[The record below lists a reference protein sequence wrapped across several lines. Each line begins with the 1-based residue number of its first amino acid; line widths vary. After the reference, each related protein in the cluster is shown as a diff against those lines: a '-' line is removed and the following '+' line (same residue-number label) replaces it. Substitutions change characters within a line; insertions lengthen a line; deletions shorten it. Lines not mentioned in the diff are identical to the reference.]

1 MFALLE
7 RAGLNRS
14 RFLSMA
20 AVFASFALS
29 PQNAVAQTATPART
43 ASVAAPMVMLPQIEG
58 KTIDGAPFK
67 LSSLKGKVVLVMY
80 WSTGCAVCRD
90 KMPEL
95 RSNYEGWMGKPF
107 ELVAISTDT
116 RVQDLLDYERII
128 SRTVPIKQRFV
139 QLWSGETEYKDN
151 LAKHSQLPSAYLVD
165 KTGKIIERYIGRI
178 PAEAWDKIA
187 DLL

>member
-29 PQNAVAQTATPART
+29 PQNAVAQTATPARP
-43 ASVAAPMVMLPQIEG
+43 ASVAAPMVLLPQIEG

-80 WSTGCAVCRD
+80 
-90 KMPEL
+90 
-95 RSNYEGWMGKPF
+95 
-107 ELVAISTDT
+107 
-116 RVQDLLDYERII
+116 
-128 SRTVPIKQRFV
+128 
-139 QLWSGETEYKDN
+139 
-151 LAKHSQLPSAYLVD
+151 
-165 KTGKIIERYIGRI
+165 
-178 PAEAWDKIA
+178 
-187 DLL
+187 